1 MYHRTKKVM
10 FIDATSGTY
19 INFDSKNKDKDP
31 NLYLVIAWEYENI
44 WIFLR
49 KTALQFGQKRFSLS
63 NRR

>member
-19 INFDSKNKDKDP
+19 INFDPKNKDKDP

-49 KTALQFGQKRFSLS
+49 KTALQFGQKRFSLL